1 MTSHRFSAMTTILLL
16 LLVAGL
22 IVWGVAGTVRLLAR
36 DGYGRPEIAARVR
49 HAGGPPIAQA

>member
-1 MTSHRFSAMTTILLL
+1 MTTILLL
-16 LLVAGL
+16 ILVTAL
-22 IVWGVAGTVRLLAR
+22 VIWGVAGTVRLLAR

>member
-1 MTSHRFSAMTTILLL
+1 MTTILLL
-16 LLVAGL
+16 ILVTAL
-22 IVWGVAGTVRLLAR
+22 VIWGVAGTIRLLAR